1 MEKPTLTLKKNWA
14 LTKNKK
20 QKTKNWSNLLDAF
33 WPQFFFV
40 FFFEIT

>member
-1 MEKPTLTLKKNWA
+1 MEKPTLTLKKKLGA
-14 LTKNKK
+14 HKK
-20 QKTKNWSNLLDAF
+20 QKTKNWSNLCDAF